1 MLDTEHTPMRFKS
14 SSSRT
19 MSRSGSFAL
28 MQAHT
33 KESPLR
39 AGRMSSRV

>member
-1 MLDTEHTPMRFKS
+1 MFETDSTPMRLQS
-14 SSSRT
+14 SSTVR

-28 MQAHT
+28 RQAQM
-33 KESPLR
+33 KASPFM